1 MATPLLA
8 IRLFCVTLKRI
19 QANIFS
25 TFLVRQLQYFFLIRV
40 VTGKMFRL
48 FTCLLLLPFI
58 LLGQDQLSRGRAD
71 ELYRKGLE
79 LIQHNNFGAA
89 RRVIENFLEVAEA
102 NDLRR
107 TEASYQ
113 RAYCALQL
121 AHADAEKLMEDFMDQ
136 HPAHPRAA
144 LGYFEL
150 ANFFYQEKNYSKA
163 AAYYAKTDFN
173 ALTREQQSEA
183 RFKWGYSLFSQKKL
197 SEAQNQFSYVK
208 IQNSSYAAAASYY
221 SGFIFYSE
229 GKYDEALPDLKRA
242 EAQPSYANVVPVLI
256 AGCYYHLKR
265 YDDLLAY
272 YQSLQSRAASVISFA
287 DISLF
292 AADALYFK
300 RNYREAI
307 TAYENYLKKNAGKAP
322 AASLFR
328 AGHASYMLGL
338 NDQSFSWLKAAAS
351 VSDTVSYYASYYL
364 GILYVRQGNKSLAKN
379 AFDYARKHPYDE
391 QLVEESTFYLAK
403 VTYES
408 GQADE
413 AIREFE
419 EFIFRFPQS
428 RYGQDARELLV
439 QAYVNGNNY
448 NKAIE
453 YIESLPSR
461 NAAVR
466 EAYQKATFLKGA
478 ELFNKEDYAGAVSF
492 FEKSLADAP
501 LPDYTAQAA
510 FWCAEALSML
520 RRTAEAQSKYQLV
533 LRLEKSAPQDVVQ
546 RAYYGLGY
554 VLFNSR
560 QYDQALPMFRHFV
573 SKASRGTPLYT
584 DALVRLADCLYAT
597 KSYSDALS
605 HYNRA
610 RQMGSA
616 EDDYLLFQQ
625 GMINGILRNY
635 SESRNLFNL
644 LLSQYPKS
652 TYRDE
657 AIYQRAQFDIEQGNY
672 QLAVDG
678 LSQLIR
684 QASGSRFLPYA
695 YLRRAASYYNL
706 KQYDRAAADYIEILQ
721 QFPSHPAA
729 QQAIM
734 LLPEALNLA
743 GRGHEFEQYLSFYKQ
758 ANPGDKNLEVV
769 EFERSKNLYFAG
781 QYNQAIAALQQ
792 FLSSY
797 PESARQDEARFY
809 LAESYFRQQQYNQAL
824 PLYEHVQNNR
834 AFTQAVRASQR
845 IAEIH
850 FREGRYEHAVAAY
863 HRLERDATS
872 KRDLYLAWS
881 GLMESFYLLGQ
892 YDSVNV
898 YAQHIMQRGNVNAG
912 AVNKASLFIGKAAMA
927 RGDFE
932 TAKDEFLSALNTARD
947 EYGAEAKYRLAEIF
961 YQTKQHRQCYET
973 LISLNN
979 DFAAY
984 EEWVGRS
991 YLLLADN
998 FLAMNDRFNAKAT
1011 LQSLVDKFPLAHI
1024 RDEARRKLNDLQ
1036 QAEKLEKEKQLA
1048 ADTTDN
1054 R

>member
-1 MATPLLA
+1 M
-8 IRLFCVTLKRI
+8 
-19 QANIFS
+19 
-25 TFLVRQLQYFFLIRV
+25 VRHLQYFFLTRV
-40 VTGKMFRL
+40 VTVTMSRL
-48 FTCLLLLPFI
+48 LICTLLFPFI
-58 LLGQDQLSRGRAD
+58 LQAQDQLSRGRAD

-79 LIQHNNFGAA
+79 LIQHKNYGAA
-89 RRVIENFLEVAEA
+89 RRVLENFLEVTEA
-102 NDLRR
+102 NDIRR

-121 AHADAEKLMEDFMDQ
+121 AHADAEKLMEDFMEQ

-144 LGYFEL
+144 QGYFEL

-163 AAYYAKTDFN
+163 AAYYAKTAFD
-173 ALTREQQSEA
+173 ALARDQQNEA

-197 SEAQNQFSYVK
+197 SEAQKQFSYVK

-221 SGFIFYSE
+221 AGFISYSE

-242 EAQPSYANVVPVLI
+242 EAQPSYANVVPLLI

-272 YQSLQSRAASVISFA
+272 YQSLQPRAASITSFA
-287 DISLF
+287 DLSLF

-307 TAYENYLKKNAGKAP
+307 AAYETYLKSNAGKAP

-328 AGHASYMLGL
+328 AGHASYVLGL
-338 NDQSFSWLKAAAS
+338 HDQAFSWLKAAAS

-364 GILYVRQGNKSLAKN
+364 GILYVRQGNKALARN
-379 AFDYARKHPYDE
+379 AFDYARKHPDDK
-391 QLVEESTFYLAK
+391 QLIEESTFYLAK

-408 GQADE
+408 GQADD

-419 EFIFRFPQS
+419 QFISRFPQS
-428 RYGQDARELLV
+428 RYGQEAKELLA

-461 NAAVR
+461 NSAVR

-478 ELFNKEDYAGAVSF
+478 ELFNKEDYTGAVSF
-492 FEKSLADAP
+492 FEKSLADP
-501 LPDYTAQAA
+501 ILPDYTAQAA
-510 FWCAEALSML
+510 FWSAEALSML
-520 RRTAEAQSKYQLV
+520 RRTAEAQARYQLV
-533 LRLEKSAPQDVVQ
+533 LRVEKSAPADILP
-546 RAYYGLGY
+546 RTYYGLGY
-554 VLFNSR
+554 VFFNSK
-560 QYDQALPMFRHFV
+560 QYDQALPMFRNYV
-573 SKASRGTPLYT
+573 AKASRGTPMYT
-584 DALVRLADCLYAT
+584 DGLIRLADCLYAT
-597 KSYSDALS
+597 KSYSDAVA

-610 RQMGSA
+610 RQMGSP
-616 EDDYLLFQQ
+616 EDDYILFQL
-625 GMINGILRNY
+625 GVINGILRNY
-635 SESRNLFNL
+635 GESRTQFNL
-644 LLSQYPKS
+644 LLTQYPKS
-652 TYRDE
+652 TYREE
-657 AIYQRAQFDIEQGNY
+657 ALYQRAQFDIEQGNY
-672 QLAVDG
+672 QAAVEG

-684 QASGSRFLPYA
+684 EGSGSRFLPYA

-706 KQYDRAAADYIEILQ
+706 KQYDKTASDYVAIIQ
-721 QFPSHPAA
+721 QFPAHPAA
-729 QQAIM
+729 QQALP
-734 LLPEALNLA
+734 LLQEALNLT
-743 GRGHEFEQYLSFYKQ
+743 GRGQEFDQYLSAYKQ
-758 ANPGDKNLEVV
+758 ANPGDKNLEVI
-769 EFERSKNLYFAG
+769 EFERAKGLHFDG
-781 QYNQAIAALQQ
+781 QHAQAITVLQS
-792 FLSSY
+792 FIASY
-797 PESARQDEARFY
+797 PESPRATEARYY
-809 LAESYFRQQQYNQAL
+809 LAESYFRQQQYRQAL
-824 PLYEHVQNNR
+824 PYYEELQNNPS
-834 AFTQAVRASQR
+834 FTQAVRAAQR
-845 IAEIH
+845 VAEIH
-850 FREGRYEHAVAAY
+850 FREGRYEQAVKAF
-863 HRLERDATS
+863 HRLERSAAT
-872 KRDLYLAWS
+872 KRDLYNAWS

-892 YDSVNV
+892 YDSVTV
-898 YAQHIMQRGNVNAG
+898 YAQHIIQRGNINAG

-927 RGDFE
+927 RGDFD
-932 TAKDEFLSALNTARD
+932 TAKDEFLSTLNTARD

-973 LISLNN
+973 LISLNT

-1024 RDEARRKLNDLQ
+1024 RDEARRKLNDLL
-1036 QAEKLEKEKQLA
+1036 QAEKIEKEKQLA